1 MKTMTRRSLAIV
13 LAVMMVFSSMIMGAI
28 TANAAETVYFVNT
41 DGWTGTIKAY
51 TYSTETL
58 GGWPGSAMTAVDATN
73 GVYSIDAKSTTSNII
88 FNGTGGQTG
97 DNNKVQV
104 GKYYEPKT
112 KAWYDSASAAIT
124 AAGSVVK
131 ADWYVAGQSDLCGTN
146 WDATDASNAMTKQ
159 SDGTYVWE
167 KTANKAGTF
176 EYKVTSYAWGECF
189 GKNGQNAKVT
199 VDTAGSTVKITF
211 TPKNDPTATVT
222 APTPTTAAPT
232 TAAPTTAAPTTAAP
246 TTAAPTTAA
255 PTTAAPATTKT
266 IYFTNAD
273 AWTTVNVYAYKM
285 KSETEAVKLTGEWP
299 GTAMTDAGKNEY
311 QQQLVKADVDTSAE
325 FVIFNDGTSEYKG
338 AFDAEKNAYYWD
350 GTKLVAYE
358 YTVVEPTTAEPTTAE
373 PTTVEPTTVEPTT
386 AEPTTAEPTTVE
398 PTTAEPTTAE
408 PTAAPATTKTIYFT
422 NADAWTTVNV
432 YAYKMKSET
441 EAVKLTGEWPG
452 TAMTDAGKNEY
463 QQQLVKA
470 DVDTSAEF
478 VIFNDGTSEYK
489 GAFDAEKNAYYWDG
503 TKLVAYEY
511 TVVEPTT
518 AEPTTAEPTTVE
530 PTTAEPTTV
539 EPTTA
544 EPTTQPA
551 PVLADGFYLAGVD
564 GHWTVDTISAD
575 LKFNANPGK
584 EGEYVLNTTLKAG
597 DGIKVVKVESNAIKA
612 YYPDPGDNYT
622 VTAEDAGAVT
632 IYFSETYSVQWEKFG
647 GYFYITPQAFD
658 YTVTY
663 NYNYDDEDLT
673 VTKTVTAEAANI
685 EDAIKANAPKVD
697 NSVSDYA
704 VGEIKKGEGNTYSV
718 TLDAT
723 AKKYTVSLNGQ
734 PMDQEFA
741 YMDKA
746 TVTSDKDAAF
756 IIDGQVVGYGKSFT
770 FFVVGD
776 TDVTTDETKTIEDFA
791 SISKTATIAA
801 DGKVTVELLASAV
814 VEKFDRM
821 GVAFAK
827 AEKTQ
832 AEIEAAVKAIT
843 SGTAASNKIAVHN
856 SDVTEAN
863 ESGQYQFIYAP
874 YVTDGYS
881 GKLYFYTFA
890 VDTDGNVL
898 VSAASE
904 VDYANIGK

>member
-1 MKTMTRRSLAIV
+1 M
-13 LAVMMVFSSMIMGAI
+13 
-28 TANAAETVYFVNT
+28 
-41 DGWTGTIKAY
+41 
-51 TYSTETL
+51 
-58 GGWPGSAMTAVDATN
+58 
-73 GVYSIDAKSTTSNII
+73 
-88 FNGTGGQTG
+88 
-97 DNNKVQV
+97 
-104 GKYYEPKT
+104 
-112 KAWYDSASAAIT
+112 
-124 AAGSVVK
+124 
-131 ADWYVAGQSDLCGTN
+131 
-146 WDATDASNAMTKQ
+146 
-159 SDGTYVWE
+159 
-167 KTANKAGTF
+167 
-176 EYKVTSYAWGECF
+176 
-189 GKNGQNAKVT
+189 
-199 VDTAGSTVKITF
+199 
-211 TPKNDPTATVT
+211 
-222 APTPTTAAPT
+222 
-232 TAAPTTAAPTTAAP
+232 
-246 TTAAPTTAA
+246 
-255 PTTAAPATTKT
+255 
-266 IYFTNAD
+266 
-273 AWTTVNVYAYKM
+273 
-285 KSETEAVKLTGEWP
+285 
-299 GTAMTDAGKNEY
+299 
-311 QQQLVKADVDTSAE
+311 
-325 FVIFNDGTSEYKG
+325 
-338 AFDAEKNAYYWD
+338 
-350 GTKLVAYE
+350 
-358 YTVVEPTTAEPTTAE
+358 
-373 PTTVEPTTVEPTT
+373 
-386 AEPTTAEPTTVE
+386 
-398 PTTAEPTTAE
+398 
-408 PTAAPATTKTIYFT
+408 
-422 NADAWTTVNV
+422 
-432 YAYKMKSET
+432 
-441 EAVKLTGEWPG
+441 
-452 TAMTDAGKNEY
+452 
-463 QQQLVKA
+463 
-470 DVDTSAEF
+470 
-478 VIFNDGTSEYK
+478 
-489 GAFDAEKNAYYWDG
+489 
-503 TKLVAYEY
+503 
-511 TVVEPTT
+511 
-518 AEPTTAEPTTVE
+518 
-530 PTTAEPTTV
+530 
-539 EPTTA
+539 
-544 EPTTQPA
+544 
-551 PVLADGFYLAGVD
+551 ADGFYLAGVD

>member
-13 LAVMMVFSSMIMGAI
+13 LAVMMVFSSMIMCAI
-28 TANAAETVYFVNT
+28 TANAANYDWYLVGDNADIFGAAWTPAQDANGMTKQADGTYIKTYEITKAATVEYKIT
-41 DGWTGTIKAY
+41 DSQGWIGENQVPRYNNQTVTVAAGDTLTF
-51 TYSTETL
+51 TY
-58 GGWPGSAMTAVDATN
+58 
-73 GVYSIDAKSTTSNII
+73 
-88 FNGTGGQTG
+88 NGTTLTASTG
-97 DNNKVQV
+97 KPVV
-104 GKYYEPKT
+104 T
-112 KAWYDSASAAIT
+112 YDY
-124 AAGSVVK
+124 
-131 ADWYVAGQSDLCGTN
+131 YVAGVAGLCGAEWN
-146 WDATDASNAMTKQ
+146 PSAEANGMTKQ
-159 SDGTYVWE
+159 ADGSYTKVYENVAAGTY
-167 KTANKAGTF
+167 K
-176 EYKVTSYAWGECF
+176 YKVT
-189 GKNGQNAKVT
+189 NGSWNTTYTDGSAGDKDNNSQVVVA
-199 VDTAGSTVKITF
+199 TADSTVTITLSSD
-211 TPKNDPTATVT
+211 KKVSSAVV
-222 APTPTTAAPT
+222 APAAPSTAAPS
-232 TAAPTTAAPTTAAP
+232 
-246 TTAAPTTAA
+246 
-255 PTTAAPATTKT
+255 TAAPATTKT

-373 PTTVEPTTVEPTT
+373 PTT
-386 AEPTTAEPTTVE
+386 A
-398 PTTAEPTTAE
+398 
-408 PTAAPATTKTIYFT
+408 
-422 NADAWTTVNV
+422 
-432 YAYKMKSET
+432 
-441 EAVKLTGEWPG
+441 
-452 TAMTDAGKNEY
+452 
-463 QQQLVKA
+463 
-470 DVDTSAEF
+470 
-478 VIFNDGTSEYK
+478 
-489 GAFDAEKNAYYWDG
+489 
-503 TKLVAYEY
+503 
-511 TVVEPTT
+511 
-518 AEPTTAEPTTVE
+518 E

-663 NYNYDDEDLT
+663 NYNYDGEDLT

>member
-373 PTTVEPTTVEPTT
+373 PTT
-386 AEPTTAEPTTVE
+386 
-398 PTTAEPTTAE
+398 
-408 PTAAPATTKTIYFT
+408 
-422 NADAWTTVNV
+422 
-432 YAYKMKSET
+432 
-441 EAVKLTGEWPG
+441 
-452 TAMTDAGKNEY
+452 
-463 QQQLVKA
+463 
-470 DVDTSAEF
+470 
-478 VIFNDGTSEYK
+478 
-489 GAFDAEKNAYYWDG
+489 
-503 TKLVAYEY
+503 
-511 TVVEPTT
+511 
-518 AEPTTAEPTTVE
+518 
-530 PTTAEPTTV
+530 AEPTTV

-663 NYNYDDEDLT
+663 NYNYDGEDLT

-697 NSVSDYA
+697 NPVSDYA

-801 DGKVTVELLASAV
+801 DGKVTVELLASAI

>member
-13 LAVMMVFSSMIMGAI
+13 LAVMMVFSSMIMCAI
-28 TANAAETVYFVNT
+28 TANAANYDWYLVGDNADIFGAAWTPAQEANGMTKQADGTYIKTYEITKAATVEYKIT
-41 DGWTGTIKAY
+41 DSQGWIGENQVPRYNNQTVTVAAGDTLTF
-51 TYSTETL
+51 TY
-58 GGWPGSAMTAVDATN
+58 
-73 GVYSIDAKSTTSNII
+73 
-88 FNGTGGQTG
+88 NGTTLTASTG
-97 DNNKVQV
+97 KPVV
-104 GKYYEPKT
+104 S
-112 KAWYDSASAAIT
+112 YDF
-124 AAGSVVK
+124 
-131 ADWYVAGQSDLCGTN
+131 YVAGVAGLCGAEWN
-146 WDATDASNAMTKQ
+146 PSAEANGMTKQ
-159 SDGTYVWE
+159 ADGSYTKVYENVAAGTY
-167 KTANKAGTF
+167 K
-176 EYKVTSYAWGECF
+176 YKVT
-189 GKNGQNAKVT
+189 NGSWKTTYTDGSAGDKDNNSQV
-199 VDTAGSTVKITF
+199 VVETADSTVTITLSSD
-211 TPKNDPTATVT
+211 KKVSSAVV
-222 APTPTTAAPT
+222 
-232 TAAPTTAAPTTAAP
+232 
-246 TTAAPTTAA
+246 
-255 PTTAAPATTKT
+255 APA
-266 IYFTNAD
+266 A
-273 AWTTVNVYAYKM
+273 
-285 KSETEAVKLTGEWP
+285 
-299 GTAMTDAGKNEY
+299 
-311 QQQLVKADVDTSAE
+311 
-325 FVIFNDGTSEYKG
+325 
-338 AFDAEKNAYYWD
+338 
-350 GTKLVAYE
+350 
-358 YTVVEPTTAEPTTAE
+358 

-386 AEPTTAEPTTVE
+386 A
-398 PTTAEPTTAE
+398 
-408 PTAAPATTKTIYFT
+408 
-422 NADAWTTVNV
+422 
-432 YAYKMKSET
+432 
-441 EAVKLTGEWPG
+441 
-452 TAMTDAGKNEY
+452 
-463 QQQLVKA
+463 
-470 DVDTSAEF
+470 
-478 VIFNDGTSEYK
+478 
-489 GAFDAEKNAYYWDG
+489 
-503 TKLVAYEY
+503 
-511 TVVEPTT
+511 
-518 AEPTTAEPTTVE
+518 E